1 MTDEFQRSHY
11 YNTTYGISNGK
22 GNSMGMVIDD
32 KIRNRNVNESQLT
45 AFEWER
51 MEMKN
56 VIPGH
61 L

>member
-1 MTDEFQRSHY
+1 
-11 YNTTYGISNGK
+11 
-22 GNSMGMVIDD
+22 MGMVIDD